1 MPATQVAGT
10 FLADLIDLRFVAVQH
25 LVPHLL
31 DPFADLIER
40 HELLHVEAVPA
51 ADLIELLL
59 PALVRRLRRGT
70 EAEDVDDRELLRYA
84 EQRAHG
90 LLRCLLADCRHPPYV
105 IAESGCGEM
114 RGHGRSRY
122 ALQQDALGVLVVLA
136 VEIAAVHEHWKS
148 ASEAEV
154 RDHHDHPGCRLQ
166 PAVVRRGKL
175 HLELGAA
182 ALLLD
187 EIVGDLFL
195 RSGIGDDDVMPGLRV
210 SARGGM
216 ARGFEDEIVV
226 LARHDATGIEL
237 ARGEPVAHH
246 FEQSLAAGVRGG
258 LGHFMPS
265 NHFLSDSSRT
275 TLAEGFSSRS
285 AASMRWNCC
294 EILSPVTWILSASS
308 CACRIWSAS
317 FLSRSSN
324 LANSSES
331 RTSASLMTWICL
343 RVSTS
348 FSTARAVL
356 STAISVVGETIHTR
370 FPIAYSTTS
379 G

>member
-10 FLADLIDLRFVAVQH
+10 FLADLIDLRFVAVHH
-25 LVPHLL
+25 LVPRFL
-31 DPFADLIER
+31 DPFADLIES

-70 EAEDVDDRELLRYA
+70 EAEDVDDREFLRYA

-105 IAESGCGEM
+105 VAESGRGEM

-122 ALQQDALGVLVVLA
+122 ALQQDALGVLVVLTI
-136 VEIAAVHEHWKS
+136 EFAAVHEHRKG

-154 RDHHDHPGCRLQ
+154 RDHHDHPWSRLQ

-195 RSGIGDDDVMPGLRV
+195 GFRIGDDDVMPGLRIR
-210 SARGGM
+210 ARRRM

-226 LARHDATGIEL
+226 LARHDASRIEL
-237 ARGEPVAHH
+237 TRRQPAAHH
-246 FEQSLAAGVRGG
+246 FEQ
-258 LGHFMPS
+258 
-265 NHFLSDSSRT
+265 
-275 TLAEGFSSRS
+275 GF
-285 AASMRWNCC
+285 AASA
-294 EILSPVTWILSASS
+294 EASPTALGI
-308 CACRIWSAS
+308 
-317 FLSRSSN
+317 FPGHT
-324 LANSSES
+324 
-331 RTSASLMTWICL
+331 TSLL
-343 RVSTS
+343 RKH
-348 FSTARAVL
+348 TARRAPHPLPAPLVPRAAL
-356 STAISVVGETIHTR
+356 SLEPTEAPRH
-370 FPIAYSTTS
+370 P
-379 G
+379 